1 MAVVL
6 RLSRAGTH
14 KAPFYHVVATDSR
27 KPRDGRYLEDV
38 GQYDPTQSPNPP
50 AAQGGPRRF
59 LAQGRRQAEPHRRQA
74 DQAGQGRGPG
84 SGQGLAKNRAAM
96 RDLLLWLARELV
108 EQRDAVR
115 VDAID
120 RERTVVLE
128 LAVDPSD
135 LGRVI
140 GRGGKTAKA
149 IRTVVDA
156 AARREGRRAVVDIL
170 D

>member
-1 MAVVL
+1 
-6 RLSRAGTH
+6 
-14 KAPFYHVVATDSR
+14 
-27 KPRDGRYLEDV
+27 
-38 GQYDPTQSPNPP
+38 
-50 AAQGGPRRF
+50 
-59 LAQGRRQAEPHRRQA
+59 
-74 DQAGQGRGPG
+74 
-84 SGQGLAKNRAAM
+84 M

-108 EQRDAVR
+108 ERRDAVR
-115 VDAID
+115 VDAIE
-120 RERTVVLE
+120 RERAVVLE
-128 LAVDPSD
+128 LEVDPSD

>member
-1 MAVVL
+1 
-6 RLSRAGTH
+6 
-14 KAPFYHVVATDSR
+14 
-27 KPRDGRYLEDV
+27 
-38 GQYDPTQSPNPP
+38 
-50 AAQGGPRRF
+50 
-59 LAQGRRQAEPHRRQA
+59 
-74 DQAGQGRGPG
+74 
-84 SGQGLAKNRAAM
+84 M
-96 RDLLLWLARELV
+96 RDLLLWLAKELV
-108 EQRDAVR
+108 DQRDAVR

-128 LAVDPSD
+128 LTVEPAD

>member
-1 MAVVL
+1 
-6 RLSRAGTH
+6 
-14 KAPFYHVVATDSR
+14 
-27 KPRDGRYLEDV
+27 
-38 GQYDPTQSPNPP
+38 
-50 AAQGGPRRF
+50 
-59 LAQGRRQAEPHRRQA
+59 
-74 DQAGQGRGPG
+74 
-84 SGQGLAKNRAAM
+84 M
-96 RDLLLWLARELV
+96 RDLLLWLSRELV
-108 EQRDAVR
+108 DQPDSVR
-115 VDAID
+115 VDVVQ

-128 LAVDPSD
+128 LTVDPSD

>member
-1 MAVVL
+1 
-6 RLSRAGTH
+6 
-14 KAPFYHVVATDSR
+14 
-27 KPRDGRYLEDV
+27 
-38 GQYDPTQSPNPP
+38 
-50 AAQGGPRRF
+50 
-59 LAQGRRQAEPHRRQA
+59 
-74 DQAGQGRGPG
+74 
-84 SGQGLAKNRAAM
+84 M

-108 EQRDAVR
+108 EQRDAIR
-115 VDAID
+115 VDVTD

-140 GRGGKTAKA
+140 GRGGKTARA

-156 AARREGRRAVVDIL
+156 AARRDGRRAVVDIL

>member
-1 MAVVL
+1 
-6 RLSRAGTH
+6 
-14 KAPFYHVVATDSR
+14 
-27 KPRDGRYLEDV
+27 
-38 GQYDPTQSPNPP
+38 
-50 AAQGGPRRF
+50 
-59 LAQGRRQAEPHRRQA
+59 
-74 DQAGQGRGPG
+74 
-84 SGQGLAKNRAAM
+84 M
-96 RDLLLWLARELV
+96 RDLLLWLASELV

-115 VDAID
+115 VDVTD

-140 GRGGKTAKA
+140 GRGGKTARA
-149 IRTVVDA
+149 IRTVVDV

>member
-1 MAVVL
+1 
-6 RLSRAGTH
+6 
-14 KAPFYHVVATDSR
+14 
-27 KPRDGRYLEDV
+27 
-38 GQYDPTQSPNPP
+38 
-50 AAQGGPRRF
+50 
-59 LAQGRRQAEPHRRQA
+59 
-74 DQAGQGRGPG
+74 
-84 SGQGLAKNRAAM
+84 M

-115 VDAID
+115 VEVID
-120 RERTVVLE
+120 RDRAVVLE
-128 LAVDPSD
+128 LEVDPSD